1 LYSNHQINLNK
12 RKGGVYD
19 TAFSC
24 FNTNQMFKRS
34 LLLFLGVL
42 AFMFTNAQTGVLK
55 GKVTDKVLGE
65 ELTGVTITVN
75 AGESMIQG
83 TVTDLYGDYSIDIA
97 PGTYTIEV
105 SYMGMAP
112 QSFPNTTIVADQE
125 KVLNVQLEDNVEV
138 LGEAEVKAEAIRNSE
153 KAVLAMQKKSIVVQD
168 IISSEGIK
176 RLGTS
181 NAGESMKQVT
191 GASLEGGKFIVMRGL
206 GDRYSITQMN
216 GVTLPSTDPYRN
228 STSMDLIPAGMI
240 ENIVTSKTFTPDQPG
255 NFTGGNVNIST
266 KSFPEREIFSFG
278 ISTGYNSQSSFQK
291 NFLTSQGGKYDWL
304 GYDDGTRKLDPVYTE
319 HKDKLNN
326 AYYLQARNPNK
337 PEDRAI
343 FDRAAKGMRPES
355 FVNSTKPTF
364 MNTGFNATYGNRYKF
379 GEKRKLGFIAG
390 INYSH
395 DFSYYEN
402 GTSNAWKILSGNAE
416 TLIDFFQ
423 LTDRKASENTNLGGL
438 ANVTYQWNDRNQ
450 IGFNLM
456 YNHDG
461 EKVSREQTGRAPQV
475 LSNPDAVFF
484 TSVNYMMERSLLN
497 AMLNGKHSL
506 GKNDMKLTW
515 VGGVTSSSMKQ
526 PDMKLYAFKIDPGDS
541 LGIIAPSEF
550 DLPSIFFR
558 DLQDVQYSG
567 QVDLEVPLKKE
578 GVREENQNKLKFGV
592 AYSSKTRDFSELRF
606 RVAMDGVSF
615 DPSGKYYT
623 PNAMTLRDA
632 GTAERYFASSNFGIV
647 DTYEENGEIKRYLHS
662 NFIYDQ
668 TRPENLYSGTEN
680 IGAAYAMGVFN
691 INTRLKTIAGV
702 RLETTDILVLSDKTD
717 ADGNPIRGEIKGVD
731 LLPSLNF
738 IYALTAKSNLR
749 LTGTQT
755 LARPNMREL
764 APFAALDFIGG
775 FVYEGSPDVK
785 RTHITNADIRWELYP
800 EPGEIIAVSGFFKNF
815 KDPIIRVFD
824 PLKPNPTI
832 RFDNVESAQ
841 LYGLE
846 LEFRKSLKV
855 ISPALKNFKV
865 TTNFT
870 YIYSVSKI
878 NPQEL
883 AAARNNNPDFS
894 ATRPLQ
900 GQSPYIINAALTY
913 DNDSAGFNATMSFNL
928 FGTRLAQVG
937 TLGTPDIYERPI
949 PTLNLVVGQALG
961 KHWDL
966 SFKVQNILNSSYQ
979 LFQTYKDTKYITAEY
994 KMGITTA
1001 IGISYKM

>member
-1 LYSNHQINLNK
+1 
-12 RKGGVYD
+12 
-19 TAFSC
+19 
-24 FNTNQMFKRS
+24 MFKRS
-34 LLLFLGVL
+34 LLLFLGAL
-42 AFMFTNAQTGVLK
+42 AFMFSNAETGVLN
-55 GKVTDKVLGE
+55 GKIIDKTFGD
-65 ELTGVTITVN
+65 ELAGVTVAALKN
-75 AGESMIQG
+75 GSLIQG
-83 TVTDLYGDYSIDIA
+83 TVSDLNGDYSMDIEA
-97 PGTYTIEV
+97 GTYTIEV
-105 SYMGMAP
+105 SYVGMAK
-112 QSFPNTTIVADQE
+112 QTFPNVVIVAGQV
-125 KVLNVQLEDNVEV
+125 KTINVALSDNVEV
-138 LGEAEVKAEAIRNSE
+138 LGEAEVKGEAIRNSE
-153 KAVLAMQKKSIVVQD
+153 IAVLGIQKNAIAVQD
-168 IISSEGIK
+168 NISGQQIK

-228 STSMDLIPAGMI
+228 STSMDLIPSGMI

-266 KSFPEREIFSFG
+266 KSFPDKEVFSFG
-278 ISTGYNSQSSFQK
+278 ISTGYNTQSSFQN
-291 NFLTSQGGKYDWL
+291 NFLTSSGGSLDWL
-304 GYDDGTRKLDPVYTE
+304 GYDDGTRKLDPVFTE

-326 AYYLQARNPNK
+326 AYYLKARNPNN

-343 FDRAAKGMRPES
+343 FDRAAKAMRPES
-355 FVNSTKPTF
+355 FVNTTNPSF
-364 MNTGFNATYGNRYKF
+364 MNTGFNATYGNRYKL
-379 GEKRKLGFIAG
+379 GGNRKIGFIVG
-390 INYSH
+390 MNYSH
-395 DFSYYEN
+395 DYSYYEN

-423 LTDRKASENTNLGGL
+423 LSDRQASENTNLGGL
-438 ANVTYQWNDRNQ
+438 ANVTYQWNIRNQ

-461 EKVSREQTGRAPQV
+461 DKVARQQVGRAPQV
-475 LSNPDAVFF
+475 LSNPDASFF

-497 AMLNGKHSL
+497 ALLNGEHQI
-506 GKNDMKLTW
+506 GKKEMKLTW

-526 PDMKLYAFKIDPGDS
+526 PDMKLYAYKIDPGDS
-541 LGIIAPSEF
+541 LGVIAPSEF

-558 DLQDVQYSG
+558 DLQDMQYSG
-567 QVDLEVPLKKE
+567 QIDLEIPFKNEAKKVE
-578 GVREENQNKLKFGV
+578 NKLKFGL
-592 AYSSKTRDFSELRF
+592 AFSSKSREFSELRF

-615 DPSGKYYT
+615 DPNGNYYT
-623 PNAMTLRDA
+623 PKAMTLRDA
-632 GTAERYFASSNFGIV
+632 GTPERYFSSSNFGIV
-647 DTYEENGEIKRYLHS
+647 DTYEENGVVKRYLHS

-680 IGAAYAMGVFN
+680 IGAAYAMGVYN
-691 INTRLKTIAGV
+691 INTRLKAVGGV
-702 RLETTDILVLSDKTD
+702 RVETTDIVVLSDKED
-717 ADGNPIRGEIKGVD
+717 ADGNPIRGDISGVD
-731 LLPSLNF
+731 FLPSLNF
-738 IYALTAKSNLR
+738 IYALNAKSNLR
-749 LTGTQT
+749 LTGTRT

-785 RTHITNADIRWELYP
+785 RTNITNVDLRWETYP
-800 EPGEIIAVSGFFKNF
+800 NSGEIIAVSGFFKDF

-846 LEFRKSLKV
+846 LEFRKDLGAWTRV
-855 ISPALKNFKV
+855 LKNFKFSS
-865 TTNFT
+865 NFT

-883 AAARNNNPDFS
+883 AAARNNNPDFP

-913 DNDSAGFNATMSFNL
+913 DNDSIGLDATLSFNL

-949 PTLNLVVGQALG
+949 PTLNLVVGKSLN
-961 KHWDL
+961 KHWDM

-979 LFQTYKDTKYITAEY
+979 LFQTYKDVKYITAEY
-994 KMGITTA
+994 KIGITTSV
-1001 IGISYKM
+1001 GVSYKL